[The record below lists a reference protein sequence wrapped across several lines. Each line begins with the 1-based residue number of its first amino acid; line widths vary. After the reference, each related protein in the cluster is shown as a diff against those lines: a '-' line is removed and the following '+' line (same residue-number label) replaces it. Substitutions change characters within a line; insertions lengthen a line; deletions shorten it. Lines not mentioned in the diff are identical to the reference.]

1 MRKTVYTGFTII
13 SLLLFAGAC
22 STPTPYQIYS
32 YDMLFGKDTLK
43 NKEYTDARRYF
54 QEASVA
60 YKDSAPLIYLAA
72 VEYKMNNIESA
83 FIFLQEAEKAG
94 IDRML
99 YLRTLGYKALI
110 LFRINREK
118 GTAALRD
125 YVNYYR
131 HQYPLMSIEDV
142 REMLQTGQIDNKRL
156 DELIDEQVSTYEQ
169 EIDQFLSDGTG
180 FYNGRGN
187 RIVP

>member
-1 MRKTVYTGFTII
+1 MRKTIYTGFTLI

-22 STPTPYQIYS
+22 STPTRYQIYS
-32 YDMLFGKDTLK
+32 YDMLFGKDTLR
-43 NKEYTDARRYF
+43 NKEYVDAKRYF
-54 QEASVA
+54 QEASGLSI
-60 YKDSAPLIYLAA
+60 DSAPLIYLAA
-72 VEYKMNNIESA
+72 VEYKMNNIEGA
-83 FIFLQEAEKAG
+83 LTYLQEAEKTG
-94 IDRML
+94 IDRTL

-110 LFRINREK
+110 LFRIDREK
-118 GTAALRD
+118 GVAALHD

-131 HQYPLMSIEDV
+131 RQYPLMSIEDI